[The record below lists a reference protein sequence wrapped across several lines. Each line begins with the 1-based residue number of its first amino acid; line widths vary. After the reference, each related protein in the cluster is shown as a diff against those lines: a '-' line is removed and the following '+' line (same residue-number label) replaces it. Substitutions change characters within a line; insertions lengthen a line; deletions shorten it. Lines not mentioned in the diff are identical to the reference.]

1 MRAILLA
8 SAIAA
13 SFGDDLR
20 ASSASSQGDA
30 RPRPRRACWI
40 TAVAPATST
49 LRNISS
55 PARVIVP
62 SRVLPA
68 GREQARIWRL
78 HDQRCGDDRP
88 DPRNLRQTPAVGIGT
103 VPSHQPGLDLL

>member
-20 ASSASSQGDA
+20 ASSASSQGDGW
-30 RPRPRRACWI
+30 PRPCLACWI

-49 LRNISS
+49 LRNITATFTGQWVPRSVSHLGSIDPTISS
-55 PARVIVP
+55 CSSGTGRGGEPEGGRPTDLFYAACADAIGLPPA
-62 SRVLPA
+62 
-68 GREQARIWRL
+68 
-78 HDQRCGDDRP
+78 
-88 DPRNLRQTPAVGIGT
+88 
-103 VPSHQPGLDLL
+103 